1 MKDLSLPLKIIFV
14 IFILSLIIA
23 SIAFNL
29 ERKKLFFISLIIVLL
44 SAGVLLFLLEK
55 QDWSV
60 LFILYT
66 KY

>member
-55 QDWSV
+55 QD
-60 LFILYT
+60 
-66 KY
+66 